1 MAFRA
6 VTGPFYGVQ
15 FRGHEPILGAAKQ
28 PTQNTVFLL
37 GGLAYLLFSLV
48 KRDMLSLVSGYYTSF
63 NWRSHICKIVMILPT
78 YRGELMNNRN
88 DRFKLDFM
96 SVGQDIK
103 RGREAKDVTREQL
116 SEITGYAPRHIQA
129 IENEG
134 QTPSVD
140 FLFQL
145 AEMFDVSLDRH
156 IFKDRDT
163 VKSSIRRRVDTLLDG
178 LADKDLVIV
187 EAVIKGIHQASEMP
201 EE

>member
-1 MAFRA
+1 
-6 VTGPFYGVQ
+6 
-15 FRGHEPILGAAKQ
+15 
-28 PTQNTVFLL
+28 
-37 GGLAYLLFSLV
+37 
-48 KRDMLSLVSGYYTSF
+48 
-63 NWRSHICKIVMILPT
+63 
-78 YRGELMNNRN
+78 MNNRN

-96 SVGQDIK
+96 PIGQDIK
-103 RGREAKDVTREQL
+103 RGREAKGVTREQL

-140 FLFQL
+140 LLFQL

-156 IFKDRDT
+156 IFGDRDT

-187 EAVIKGIHQASEMP
+187 EAVIKGIHQAGEMP